1 MKIRVLILISLLIF
15 TLSCQPNVGKKQGQA
30 AAIPV
35 KVLKVKAAEILETLE
50 YTGDIKAQN
59 EAIVYPK
66 VSGKII
72 EKVKEDGSVIK
83 KGQALAYI
91 DRDEVGLKFER
102 APVDSPL
109 DGIVGRVYVDIGQK
123 VTDQTPIAFVVDM
136 DKVKI
141 NLEIPEKYL
150 PKISLGQ
157 EAKINVDAYPQE
169 EFLGRV
175 TKISP
180 VVDLSTRSAPIE
192 IIIDNPKHF
201 LKSGMFCRVELVI
214 NRYQDALAVL
224 KEAVMGKAPDAYVF
238 VVKDNYAVLRK
249 VTLGISKGP
258 YYQVTEGLSPEELVV
273 VMGQQILKDGS
284 PVAKELIENNIK

>member
-1 MKIRVLILISLLIF
+1 MNIRGLILSLLLIF
-15 TLSCQPNVGKKQGQA
+15 TFSCQQRGDKNQGQA

-35 KVLKVKAAEILETLE
+35 KVLKVKAADILETLE

-72 EKVKEDGSVIK
+72 EKIKEDGSVIK

-91 DRDEVGLKFER
+91 DRDEVGLKFEK

-109 DGIVGRVYVDIGQK
+109 DGVVGRVYVDIGQK
-123 VTDQTPIAFVVDM
+123 VTEQTPVAFVIDM

-141 NLEIPEKYL
+141 NLEIPERYL
-150 PKISLGQ
+150 PRISLGQ
-157 EAKINVDAYPQE
+157 EAKVSTDAYPQE
-169 EFLGRV
+169 EFLGQV
-175 TKISP
+175 TKVSP

-192 IIIDNPKHF
+192 ITIDNPKHF

-214 NRYQDALAVL
+214 NRYQNALAVL
-224 KEAVMGKAPDAYVF
+224 KEAVMGKAPDAYIF
-238 VVKDNYAVLRK
+238 VVKDNHATLRK

-273 VMGQQILKDGS
+273 VMGQQILKDNS
-284 PVAKELIENNIK
+284 PVVTELIENNIK